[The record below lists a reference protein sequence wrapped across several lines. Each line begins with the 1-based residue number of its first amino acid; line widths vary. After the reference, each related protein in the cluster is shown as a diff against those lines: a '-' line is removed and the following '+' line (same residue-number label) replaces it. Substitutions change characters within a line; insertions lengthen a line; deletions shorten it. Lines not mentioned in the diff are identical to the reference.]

1 MHRWLPLVASVS
13 ILSCLASVR
22 FPVPAAAERPAL
34 RRGTGALVLVVER
47 DHGSVLVLDSA
58 RHELVGRVEG
68 LGNLVHATVKFS
80 RDTRYAYV
88 LGREAVV
95 SKIDLL
101 TLELVRQVRAGAWS
115 VGGAMTAD
123 GRHVVLSNYAPGE
136 ARVLDADTLD
146 TVARIPAER
155 ALPDGTVRPARV
167 AGLVDA
173 PGNLILFALIEAH
186 GVWVVDAGR
195 SGFPVVR
202 KFWDVGV
209 EPYDALITPD
219 GRYYLVGFLRSPWMG
234 LLDLWH
240 PERVHRILAEPGE
253 GPDEVPL
260 WKVPHLKGWALA
272 GDLAFLPA
280 LRRRA
285 LLVYDTRTWTRRATI
300 PLRGTALYAVARPDR
315 RQVWVDLV
323 GDHGDLIEVVDV
335 ERLEVVRTL
344 APGPGATH
352 PQFTPKGEAAYVSLM
367 DADRVLVYDTSTFA
381 VVREF
386 PARRPSGIFFAD
398 RAYRFGM

>member
-1 MHRWLPLVASVS
+1 VS

-219 GRYYLVGFLRSPWMG
+219 GRYYLVGFLR
-234 LLDLWH
+234 
-240 PERVHRILAEPGE
+240 
-253 GPDEVPL
+253 
-260 WKVPHLKGWALA
+260 
-272 GDLAFLPA
+272 
-280 LRRRA
+280 
-285 LLVYDTRTWTRRATI
+285 
-300 PLRGTALYAVARPDR
+300 
-315 RQVWVDLV
+315 
-323 GDHGDLIEVVDV
+323 
-335 ERLEVVRTL
+335 
-344 APGPGATH
+344 
-352 PQFTPKGEAAYVSLM
+352 
-367 DADRVLVYDTSTFA
+367 
-381 VVREF
+381 
-386 PARRPSGIFFAD
+386 
-398 RAYRFGM
+398 